1 MTILFN
7 RHKIREF
14 YVCLPSQIQTPIME
28 RQTAKERID
37 KLIQEIN
44 RHNYQ
49 YYMLDNPT
57 ISDYDFD
64 QLLQELI
71 DLEAA
76 HPELRRPDSPT
87 QRVGGEVTKRFESAE
102 HLYPMQS
109 LGNTYSQEDLGE
121 FDRRVRELLATPPTY
136 VCELKYDGVAI
147 SLIYENGILTR
158 AVTRGDGVRGDVV
171 TPNVRTIRTIP
182 LQLQGDYPPLMEV
195 RGEIIMPFSSFE
207 QLNAERE
214 EIGEAPFANPR
225 NAASGSLKLQDSAE
239 VAKRGL
245 DFKLYFGLGEQLP
258 ENNHFDRLLKLHE
271 WGFRKPDVMEKVN
284 DLQGVYDFLHTWDE
298 KRKSLPYPID
308 GVVIKVNDFDQQRQ
322 VGATAKSPRWAIAY
336 KFKADRVSTKLLSVD
351 FQVGRTGIVTPV
363 ANLSPVSLAGTVVKR
378 ATLNNRDFMREMDI
392 REGDS
397 LFVEKGGEIIPK
409 IVGVDSDKRL
419 PDAQRVPFISH
430 CPVCGTPLQQA
441 EGEAG
446 VFCPNSDHCAP
457 QIKGRL
463 EHFIARKAMNIDSL
477 GEGKIDMLH
486 ANGLVNNIA
495 DFYSLTYEQLF
506 GLEKV
511 IEDENGKTKT
521 ISFREKTVQNI
532 LDGIEAS
539 KQVPFERVL
548 FALGIRFVG
557 EVTAKKLARHFET
570 MDAVANAPKE
580 ELMTVEDVGER
591 VADSIIDYF
600 NDTENLEILM
610 RLRNA
615 GLQFEFNK
623 ELQKTVSQKLAGK
636 TIVVSGVFS
645 IPRDAIK
652 ELVEQYGGKNVSS
665 ISKNTSF
672 VLAGEKMGPEKRKKA
687 EALEIPIV
695 SEEEFR
701 EMISPNPID

>member
-1 MTILFN
+1 
-7 RHKIREF
+7 
-14 YVCLPSQIQTPIME
+14 ME
-28 RQTAKERID
+28 VQNVKERID
-37 KLIQEIN
+37 HLIREIN

-76 HPELRRPDSPT
+76 HPDLRRPDSPT
-87 QRVGGEVTKRFESAE
+87 QRVGGEVTKRFESAA

-121 FDRRVRELLATPPTY
+121 FDRRVRELLAEPPAY

-147 SLIYENGILTR
+147 SLIYENGLLVR
-158 AVTRGDGVRGDVV
+158 AVTRGDGTRGDVV
-171 TPNVRTIRTIP
+171 TANVRTIPTVP
-182 LQLQGDYPPLMEV
+182 LQLQGDYPPLIEV

-225 NAASGSLKLQDSAE
+225 NAASGSLKLQDSSE

-245 DFKLYFGLGEQLP
+245 DFKLYFALGEQLP
-258 ENNHFDRLLKLHE
+258 ENNHFNRLLKLHE
-271 WGFRKPDVMEKVN
+271 WGFRKPDVMEKVA
-284 DLQGVYDFLHTWDE
+284 DLQGVYDFLRTWDE
-298 KRKSLPYPID
+298 KRKTLPYPID
-308 GVVIKVNDFDQQRQ
+308 GVVIKVNDFEQQRQ

-336 KFKADRVSTKLLSVD
+336 KFKAERVSTKLLSVD
-351 FQVGRTGIVTPV
+351 FQVGRTGIITPV

-378 ATLNNRDFMREMDI
+378 ATLNNADFMAEMDI

-409 IVGVDSDKRL
+409 IVGVDLEKRV
-419 PDAQRVPFISH
+419 PEAQRIHFITH
-430 CPVCGTPLQQA
+430 CPVCGTELQQA

-446 VFCPNSDHCAP
+446 IFCPNSDHCAP

-477 GEGKIDMLH
+477 GEGKIDMLY

-495 DFYSLTYEQLF
+495 DLYSLTYEQLF

-511 IEDENGKTKT
+511 IEDEEGKTKT
-521 ISFREKTVQNI
+521 LSFREKTVQNI
-532 LDGIEAS
+532 LSGIEAS

-557 EVTAKKLARHFET
+557 EVTAKKLARHFKT
-570 MDAVANAPKE
+570 MDAVANAPIE
-580 ELMTVEDVGER
+580 ELTTVEDVGER
-591 VADSIIDYF
+591 VAESITAYF
-600 NDTENLEILM
+600 NDTDNLEILM
-610 RLRNA
+610 RLREA
-615 GLQFEFNK
+615 GLQFE
-623 ELQKTVSQKLAGK
+623 LSQSQSQPASDTLSGK
-636 TIVVSGVFS
+636 SIVVSGVFTV
-645 IPRDAIK
+645 PRDTIK
-652 ELVEQYGGKNVSS
+652 ELVERHGGKNVSS

-687 EALEIPIV
+687 EALGIPII
-695 SEEEFR
+695 SEEEFMK
-701 EMISPNPID
+701 MIEI

>member
-1 MTILFN
+1 
-7 RHKIREF
+7 
-14 YVCLPSQIQTPIME
+14 ME
-28 RQTAKERID
+28 QQTAKERIEQ
-37 KLIQEIN
+37 LTREIN

-121 FDRRVRELLATPPTY
+121 FDRRVRELLATSPTY

-147 SLIYENGILTR
+147 SLIYENGTLTR
-158 AVTRGDGVRGDVV
+158 AVTRGDGTRGDVV
-171 TPNVRTIRTIP
+171 TTNVRTIRTIP
-182 LQLQGDYPPLMEV
+182 LQLQGDFPPLIEV

-245 DFKLYFGLGEQLP
+245 DFKLYFALGEQLP

-271 WGFRKPDVMEKVN
+271 WGFRKPDVMEKVS
-284 DLQGVYDFLHTWDE
+284 DLQGVHDFLHTWDE

-351 FQVGRTGIVTPV
+351 FQVGRTGIITPV
-363 ANLSPVSLAGTVVKR
+363 ANLSPVALAGTIVKR
-378 ATLNNRDFMREMDI
+378 ATLNNRDFMAEMDI

-409 IVGVDSDKRL
+409 IVGVDTEKRL
-419 PDAQRVPFISH
+419 PDAQRIPFISH

-446 VFCPNSDHCAP
+446 VFCPNADHCAP

-477 GEGKIDMLH
+477 GEGKIDMLF
-486 ANGLVNNIA
+486 ANGLVKNIA
-495 DFYSLTYEQLF
+495 DLYTLTYEQLF

-521 ISFREKTVQNI
+521 LSFREKTVQNI
-532 LDGIEAS
+532 LAGIEAS
-539 KQVPFERVL
+539 KKVPFERVL

-557 EVTAKKLARHFET
+557 EVTAKKLAHHFET
-570 MDAVANAPKE
+570 MDAVANAPIE

-591 VADSIIDYF
+591 VADSITSYF
-600 NDTENLEILM
+600 NDTDNLEILM
-610 RLRNA
+610 RLREA
-615 GLQFEFNK
+615 GLQFEIDR
-623 ELQKTVSQKLAGK
+623 EQHAAVSQALAGK
-636 TIVVSGVFS
+636 SIVVSGVFTV
-645 IPRDAIK
+645 PRDNIK
-652 ELVEQYGGKNVSS
+652 ELVEKHGGKNVSS

-687 EALEIPIV
+687 EALGIPVV

-701 EMISPNPID
+701 EMINRQ

>member
-1 MTILFN
+1 MAET
-7 RHKIREF
+7 
-14 YVCLPSQIQTPIME
+14 TPNV
-28 RQTAKERID
+28 QERID
-37 KLIQEIN
+37 RLIRDIN

-87 QRVGGEVTKRFESAE
+87 QRVGGEITKRFETVE
-102 HLYPMQS
+102 HLHPMQS
-109 LGNTYSQEDLGE
+109 LGNTYSQGDLIE
-121 FDRRVRELLATPPTY
+121 FDRRVRELLAVPPEY

-147 SLIYENGILTR
+147 SLIYENGTLVR
-158 AVTRGDGVRGDVV
+158 AVTRGDGTRGDVV
-171 TPNVRTIRTIP
+171 TANVRTIRTVP
-182 LQLQGDYPPLMEV
+182 LQLQGDFPPLLEV

-214 EIGEAPFANPR
+214 EIGEPPFANPR

-245 DFKLYFGLGEQLP
+245 DFKLYFALGEQLP
-258 ENNHFDRLLKLHE
+258 CSNHFDRLLKLHE
-271 WGFRKPDVMEKVN
+271 WGFRKPDVMEKVG
-284 DLQGVYDFLHTWDE
+284 DLNGIYDFLNTWDE
-298 KRKSLPYPID
+298 KRKALPYPID

-336 KFKADRVSTKLLSVD
+336 KFKAERVSTKLLSVD

-378 ATLNNRDFMREMDI
+378 ATLNNGDFMAEMDI

-409 IVGVDSDKRL
+409 IVGVDLEKRN
-419 PDAQRVPFISH
+419 PDAQRVPFVTH
-430 CPVCGTPLQQA
+430 CPVCGAELQRA

-446 VFCPNSDHCAP
+446 VFCPNADHCAP

-477 GEGKIDMLH
+477 GEGKIDMLY
-486 ANGLVNNIA
+486 ANGLVKNIA
-495 DFYSLTYEQLF
+495 DLYSLTYEQLF

-511 IEDENGKTKT
+511 IEDDNGKTKT

-532 LDGIEAS
+532 LSGIEAS

-570 MDAVANAPKE
+570 MDAVANAPAE
-580 ELMTVEDVGER
+580 ELTAVEDVGER
-591 VADSIIDYF
+591 VAESIIAYF
-600 NDTENLEILM
+600 NDTENLGILM
-610 RLRNA
+610 RLRDA
-615 GLQFEFNK
+615 GLQFELNK
-623 ELQKTVSQKLAGK
+623 EENQPVSQTLAGK
-636 TIVVSGVFS
+636 SIVVSGVFS
-645 IPRDAIK
+645 IPRDTVK
-652 ELVEQYGGKNVSS
+652 ELVEKHGGKNVSS
-665 ISKNTSF
+665 ISKNTAF

-687 EALEIPIV
+687 ESLGIPIV

-701 EMISPNPID
+701 TMIGE

>member
-1 MTILFN
+1 MTDSN
-7 RHKIREF
+7 T
-14 YVCLPSQIQTPIME
+14 S
-28 RQTAKERID
+28 AKERID
-37 KLIQEIN
+37 RLTQEIN

-49 YYMLDNPT
+49 YYMLDSPT

-64 QLLQELI
+64 QLLQKLI
-71 DLEAA
+71 DLERA

-87 QRVGGEVTKRFESAE
+87 QRVGGEVTKRFESAA

-109 LGNTYSQEDLGE
+109 LGNTYSQEDLIE
-121 FDRRVRELLATPPTY
+121 FDRRVRELLAEPPTY

-147 SLIYENGILTR
+147 SLIYENGTLVR
-158 AVTRGDGVRGDVV
+158 AVTRGDGTRGDVV
-171 TPNVRTIRTIP
+171 TANVRTIRTVP
-182 LQLQGDYPPLMEV
+182 LQLQGDYPPLIEA
-195 RGEIIMPFSSFE
+195 RGEIIMPFCSFE

-214 EIGEAPFANPR
+214 EIGETPFANPR

-245 DFKLYFGLGEQLP
+245 DFKLYFALGEQLP
-258 ENNHFDRLLKLHE
+258 GDNHYQRLLKLHE
-271 WGFRKPDVMEKVN
+271 WGFRKPDVMEQVN
-284 DLQGVYDFLHTWDE
+284 SLEGVFAFLNKWDE
-298 KRKSLPYPID
+298 QRKQLPYPID

-336 KFKADRVSTKLLSVD
+336 KFKADRVSTELLSVD

-363 ANLSPVSLAGTVVKR
+363 ANLAPVALAGTVVKR
-378 ATLNNRDFMREMDI
+378 ATLNNRDFMAEMDI
-392 REGDS
+392 REGDH

-409 IVGVDSDKRL
+409 IVGVDLDKRL
-419 PDAQRVPFISH
+419 PDAQRVPFATQ
-430 CPVCGTPLQQA
+430 CPVCGTTLQQT

-446 VFCPNSDHCAP
+446 VFCPNADHCAP

-477 GEGKIDMLH
+477 GEGKIDMLY
-486 ANGLVNNIA
+486 ANGLIRNSA
-495 DFYSLTYEQLF
+495 DLYALTFDQLL

-521 ISFREKTVQNI
+521 LSFREKTVQNI
-532 LDGIEAS
+532 LAGIEAS

-548 FALGIRFVG
+548 FAIGIRFVG

-570 MDAVANAPKE
+570 MDAVANASKE
-580 ELMTVEDVGER
+580 ELMTVDDVGER
-591 VADSIIDYF
+591 VADSIIDFF
-600 NDTENLEILM
+600 NNTENLQILL
-610 RLRNA
+610 RLREA
-615 GLQFEFNK
+615 GLQFELNK
-623 ELQKTVSQKLAGK
+623 DLNKPVSQKLAGK
-636 TIVVSGVFS
+636 SIVVSGVFS
-645 IPRDAIK
+645 IPRDTLK
-652 ELVEQYGGKNVSS
+652 ELVEKNGGKNVSS

-687 EALEIPIV
+687 ESLGIPIL

-701 EMISPNPID
+701 SMIAE

>member
-1 MTILFN
+1 MAEKN
-7 RHKIREF
+7 
-14 YVCLPSQIQTPIME
+14 PTP
-28 RQTAKERID
+28 QERID
-37 KLIQEIN
+37 QLTQEIN

-64 QLLQELI
+64 QLLQQLI

-76 HPELRRPDSPT
+76 YPDLRRPDSPT

-109 LGNTYSQEDLGE
+109 LGNTYSREDLAE

-147 SLIYENGILTR
+147 SLIYENGTLVR

-214 EIGEAPFANPR
+214 EIGETPFANPR

-258 ENNHFDRLLKLHE
+258 ENNHFDRLLKLHK
-271 WGFRKPDVMEKVN
+271 WGFRRPDVMEKVA

-409 IVGVDSDKRL
+409 IVGVDLDKRL
-419 PDAQRVPFISH
+419 PDAQRIPFITH

-486 ANGLVNNIA
+486 AKGLVNNIA

-591 VADSIIDYF
+591 VADSIIAYF
-600 NDTENLEILM
+600 NDTENLAILM
-610 RLRNA
+610 RLREA
-615 GLQFEFNK
+615 GLKFEFKK
-623 ELQKTVSQKLAGK
+623 ELQNTTSKKLAGK
-636 TIVVSGVFS
+636 SIVVSGVFS
-645 IPRDAIK
+645 IPRDTIK
-652 ELVEQYGGKNVSS
+652 ELVEQNGGKNVSS

-687 EALEIPIV
+687 ETLGIPIV

-701 EMISPNPID
+701 AMIGD